1 VSASKPP
8 LGARPVR
15 ALDPRREEEG
25 PAGTV
30 EIVGPRDTRVGIR
43 EERVPRPAV
52 IEDRSSRPTSPP
64 LGERPRGGAPDFF
77 PSAAMKARARDE
89 SVIARVQVPPHAI
102 AHEELPLEPTFSR
115 TSRVEI
121 PEHIEPPDLDLFE
134 EKDSRPP
141 ERRPSAAPIEV
152 QVAPMYE
159 AHAPERPIRPLWT
172 DPMSLVQEWVVLPGA
187 EAPTPTTRVSNA
199 TRSVEEISVP
209 LEPVPPLPVPPRTA
223 AAPPRPE
230 GGASSSARDR
240 AALPPGA
247 PTPAA
252 APSGGPALP
261 PELLQTLQALSAN
274 PDALKL
280 LRGEAPA
287 PAKPVVTAAPGTPG
301 QNRIDRFLKLMN
313 DRGASDLHL
322 SVGRPPIFRLSGRME
337 PIRYRTLDNED
348 FRGLLEPIAPPHLW
362 AEYLRSGDMDFAY
375 EVPGLSRFRVNLFKQ
390 ERGMGAVFRII
401 PTKLMTVAQL
411 GLPEPIKRIVSMR
424 SGLVLVTGPTGSG
437 KSTTLSAI
445 INEMNATRRMHFV
458 TIEDPIEFVHPNKLS
473 LMTQREIGPHSKS
486 FSTALRAAVRE
497 DPDAV
502 LVGEMRD
509 LETISMAL
517 SAAET
522 GVLVFGTLH
531 TNSAA
536 KTLDRIINVF
546 PADKQ
551 AGVRG
556 TLASVTK
563 AVVAQQLLRKKGGGR
578 CAAVEILFASPAMS
592 SLLRDGKTH
601 QIGGLIKLGKK
612 EGMIAMDDAL
622 RKLADDGLIDAH
634 AALEKA
640 IDKDEMRKWLKDR
653 GDAVPDATD

>member
-1 VSASKPP
+1 MPKV
-8 LGARPVR
+8 
-15 ALDPRREEEG
+15 AL
-25 PAGTV
+25 
-30 EIVGPRDTRVGIR
+30 IVGEVPVG
-43 EERVPRPAV
+43 PM
-52 IEDRSSRPTSPP
+52 DR
-64 LGERPRGGAPDFF
+64 G
-77 PSAAMKARARDE
+77 
-89 SVIARVQVPPHAI
+89 
-102 AHEELPLEPTFSR
+102 
-115 TSRVEI
+115 
-121 PEHIEPPDLDLFE
+121 
-134 EKDSRPP
+134 
-141 ERRPSAAPIEV
+141 PI
-152 QVAPMYE
+152 
-159 AHAPERPIRPLWT
+159 
-172 DPMSLVQEWVVLPGA
+172 
-187 EAPTPTTRVSNA
+187 
-199 TRSVEEISVP
+199 
-209 LEPVPPLPVPPRTA
+209 
-223 AAPPRPE
+223 
-230 GGASSSARDR
+230 DR
-240 AALPPGA
+240 
-247 PTPAA
+247 
-252 APSGGPALP
+252 
-261 PELLQTLQALSAN
+261 
-274 PDALKL
+274 L
-280 LRGEAPA
+280 LRVITE
-287 PAKPVVTAAPGTPG
+287 V
-301 QNRIDRFLKLMN
+301 
-313 DRGASDLHL
+313 GASDLHL
-322 SVGRPPIFRLSGRME
+322 VCDRPPMMRLHGE
-337 PIRYRTLDNED
+337 
-348 FRGLLEPIAPPHLW
+348 IAPLPGEHPV
-362 AEYLRSGDMDFAY
+362 LRQATMKALLLSTMSDEARRTYATRNDVDFAY
-375 EVPGLSRFRVNLFKQ
+375 EIPGVSRFRVNLFRQ
-390 ERGMGAVFRII
+390 ERGDSAVLRII

-411 GLPEPIKRIVSMR
+411 GLPEPIKKIVSMR

-601 QIGGLIKLGKK
+601 QIGGLIKLGKR

-653 GDAVPDATD
+653 GDTVPDATD

>member
-1 VSASKPP
+1 M
-8 LGARPVR
+8 RN
-15 ALDPRREEEG
+15 
-25 PAGTV
+25 
-30 EIVGPRDTRVGIR
+30 
-43 EERVPRPAV
+43 
-52 IEDRSSRPTSPP
+52 PT
-64 LGERPRGGAPDFF
+64 FF
-77 PSAAMKARARDE
+77 PQPPPKPRIKDE
-89 SVIARVQVPPHAI
+89 SVIARVQVPPQSL
-102 AHEELPLEPTFSR
+102 AHEELPLKPTFTR
-115 TSRVEI
+115 TNRVEI
-121 PEHIEPPDLDLFE
+121 PDEIEPPAFDQIE

-141 ERRPSAAPIEV
+141 ERRPSAAPVEV
-152 QVAPMYE
+152 EVKPMFE

-172 DPMSLVQEWVVLPGA
+172 DPMSLVQEWVVIPGSEPPPSITA
-187 EAPTPTTRVSNA
+187 VAQAVRTQ
-199 TRSVEEISVP
+199 EEIVVP
-209 LEPVPPLPVPPRTA
+209 LDPVPPPPATPRDFAASPPSAPRSAPTRGTEAAGAPVPV
-223 AAPPRPE
+223 APH
-230 GGASSSARDR
+230 
-240 AALPPGA
+240 LPPQV
-247 PTPAA
+247 
-252 APSGGPALP
+252 L
-261 PELLQTLQALSAN
+261 ETLQVLSAN
-274 PDALKL
+274 PAALAAIMNP
-280 LRGEAPA
+280 GAAPA
-287 PAKPVVTAAPGTPG
+287 PAAPVAEAAAKSSKTAAVLPAPGTPG

-322 SVGRPPIFRLSGRME
+322 SAGRPPIFRLSGRME
-337 PIRYRTLDNED
+337 PIRYRTLDDDD
-348 FRGLLEPIAPPHLW
+348 FRGLIEPIAPPHLW
-362 AEYLRSGDMDFAY
+362 TEFLARGDMDFAY

-411 GLPEPIKRIVSMR
+411 GLPDAIKKIVALR

-445 INEMNATRRMHFV
+445 INEMNATRKMHFV

-473 LMTQREIGPHSKS
+473 LMTQREVGPHSRS

-578 CAAVEILFASPAMS
+578 AAAVEILFSSPAMAS
-592 SLLRDGKTH
+592 MLRDGKTH

-612 EGMIAMDDAL
+612 EGMVTMDDAL
-622 RKLADDGLIDAH
+622 RKLADADVIEPH

-640 IDKDEMRKWLKDR
+640 IDKDEMRKWLRER
-653 GDAVPDATD
+653 GAEVPEAHD